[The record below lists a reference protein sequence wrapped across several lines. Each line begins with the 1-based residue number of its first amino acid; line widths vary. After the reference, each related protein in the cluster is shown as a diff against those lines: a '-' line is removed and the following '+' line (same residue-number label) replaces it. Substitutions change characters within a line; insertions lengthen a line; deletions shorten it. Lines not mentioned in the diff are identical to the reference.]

1 MGKALIGELSHSVTG
16 RVGYLLL
23 NGMLIFSE
31 AKLQAGDDSTVKG
44 YTDIPLHSEM
54 NVPET
59 ESWDDGN
66 YC

>member
-1 MGKALIGELSHSVTG
+1 MGKALTGELSCPVTG
-16 RVGYLLL
+16 LVRYLPF

-31 AKLQAGDDSTVKG
+31 AKLQAGDDSILKG
-44 YTDIPLHSEM
+44 YTEIPLHSEM

-59 ESWDDGN
+59 ESWDDGK